1 MQFLNLVAKR
11 FSVRHYLEKTV
22 EREKIERC
30 LEAAR
35 MAPSACNSQPWHF
48 IVVDQPELM
57 DRVAS
62 ETQTPLVPVNQF
74 VANAPM
80 IVAVISEKG
89 NLSSRFGSI
98 VKQREFRWIDLGIAV
113 EHFCLQAVEE
123 GLGTCII
130 GWFNEKPIKAL
141 LNVPRD
147 KSIGLL
153 IAVGYPEH
161 DGPKNRLRKPIE
173 AMRSFNSYSTVALK

>member
-1 MQFLNLVAKR
+1 MQFQELVAKR
-11 FSVRHYLEKTV
+11 YSVRHFLPRQV

-30 LEAAR
+30 LESVR
-35 MAPSACNSQPWHF
+35 LAPSACNSQPWHF
-48 IVVDQPELM
+48 IVVDQPDQV
-57 DRVAS
+57 DRIAS

-113 EHFCLQAVEE
+113 EHFCLHAVEE

-161 DGPKNRLRKPIE
+161 DGPKNRVRKSLSAI
-173 AMRSFNSYSTVALK
+173 RSFDSLGTDTQ